1 MEVATGLPKT
11 DREAGVARLRPA
23 KVGVTG
29 AAQAGPETS
38 EMVRIAGV
46 PRDDPALSGA
56 ASEAPLSTAAGGL
69 PLMTLTA
76 K

>member
-11 DREAGVARLRPA
+11 CREA
-23 KVGVTG
+23 G

-46 PRDDPALSGA
+46 SKDDPALSGA
-56 ASEAPLSTAAGGL
+56 ASGAPLLTAAGGL
-69 PLMTLTA
+69 PLMILTA
-76 K
+76 E

>member
-1 MEVATGLPKT
+1 MEVSTGLPKAG
-11 DREAGVARLRPA
+11 REARAARLRPA

-38 EMVRIAGV
+38 EMVRIARV
-46 PRDDPALSGA
+46 PRDDPAFSEAASGA
-56 ASEAPLSTAAGGL
+56 PLLTAAGGL
-69 PLMTLTA
+69 PLESPSA